1 MKLLFGSFWRAVAY
15 CLYPRVLM
23 LTLLPLLVAGVV
35 TLGLGYLYWA
45 PALDAVR
52 GTLEHWRLVNS
63 MLEWISSM
71 LGANF
76 RTGIAALI
84 VIALTIPVVVAFT
97 LVLVG
102 LWITPAVVTLVSRRR
117 FGALAAVSRVDIT
130 LVPQALRAPCFA
142 APVDGPLV
150 LWPPSASRCG
160 RVVRSWWLGALA
172 SFAWTA
178 VAMLAVLVT
187 LPLWL
192 VPGLALVLP
201 PLIWGWLTAKVMGFD
216 ALAEHASQPER
227 EAILR
232 AHRWPLLVMG
242 ITCGFLCGVPSLIW
256 TLSMQVIILAP
267 LVMVG
272 VIWLYTLIF
281 TFSALWFVHYAL
293 AVLDALRGA
302 EAAVRAAP
310 APSMAPVSDLPLV
323 EEVPPHERFG
333 HDTGP
338 AAGQLEDGG
347 RP

>member
-15 CLYPRVLM
+15 CLHPKVIM
-23 LTLLPLLVAGVV
+23 LSLLPLLVAGIV
-35 TLGLGYLYWA
+35 TLGMGYLYWES
-45 PALDAVR
+45 ALASVR
-52 GTLEHWRLVNS
+52 ATLEHWSLVNS

-84 VIALTIPVVVAFT
+84 VIALSIPVVVAFT

-102 LWITPAVVTLVSRRR
+102 LWITPAIVTLVSRRR
-117 FGALAAVSRVDIT
+117 FAT
-130 LVPQALRAPCFA
+130 LERRH
-142 APVDGPLV
+142 G
-150 LWPPSASRCG
+150 G
-160 RVVRSWWLGALA
+160 SWWLGVLA
-172 SFAWTA
+172 SFAWTIGA
-178 VAMLAVLVT
+178 LLMVMVT
-187 LPLWL
+187 LPFWL

-242 ITCGFLCGVPSLIW
+242 IVCGFLCGVPSMIW
-256 TLSMQVIILAP
+256 TLGMGVIIAAP
-267 LVMVG
+267 FVMVG

-281 TFSALWFVHYAL
+281 TFSALWFTHYCLSVL
-293 AVLDALRGA
+293 AALRDA
-302 EAAVRAAP
+302 ESAMRAAQP
-310 APSMAPVSDLPLV
+310 AVAPASDLQLV

-333 HDTGP
+333 YDAGP
-338 AAGQLEDGG
+338 EAEDAK
-347 RP
+347 

>member
-15 CLYPRVLM
+15 CLHPRVLM
-23 LTLLPLLVAGVV
+23 LSLLPLLVAGVV
-35 TLGLGYLYWA
+35 TLGVGYLYWA
-45 PALDAVR
+45 SALDAVR
-52 GTLEHWRLVNS
+52 ATLEHWSLVNS

-84 VIALTIPVVVAFT
+84 VIALSIPVVVAFT

-102 LWITPAVVTLVSRRR
+102 LWITPAIVTLVSRRR
-117 FGALAAVSRVDIT
+117 YPALER
-130 LVPQALRAPCFA
+130 RH
-142 APVDGPLV
+142 G
-150 LWPPSASRCG
+150 G
-160 RVVRSWWLGALA
+160 SWWLGALA
-172 SFAWTA
+172 SLAWTIGA
-178 VAMLAVLVT
+178 LLMVMIT
-187 LPLWL
+187 LPFWL

-227 EAILR
+227 DAILR

-242 ITCGFLCGVPSLIW
+242 IVCGFLCGVPSMIW
-256 TLSMQVIILAP
+256 TLGMGVIIAAP

-281 TFSALWFVHYAL
+281 TFSALWFTHYGLSVL
-293 AVLDALRGA
+293 ASLRVA
-302 EAAVRAAP
+302 ETAMRTVQPVVAP
-310 APSMAPVSDLPLV
+310 ASDLQLV

-333 HDTGP
+333 YEDSRP
-338 AAGQLEDGG
+338 LES
-347 RP
+347 